1 MRCVR
6 SFVSDDGSD
15 RVSVCDVRQP
25 RLSFRRTTANELLM
39 TVLTGRN
46 CVESFSFRF
55 LPFVRMH
62 ERTPCHGSHIVIGIM
77 SVASKFCARWFWC
90 ESFLLFFCTDSLARN
105 NVDSVYVAC
114 GTEYKLCTIFENIM
128 RFFVV
133 VACVD
138 GTEPKLAVFSN
149 KRQKFF
155 NCFVLDQSKA
165 TATHTLA
172 DIPRNIR
179 GTATEKGKIARVIY
193 ILYEEHTA
201 EACEKEFSRT
211 FERWQAAL
219 RALARSHCSAAS
231 RSGPSF
237 LLLILFCVARCH
249 RVGSHRC
256 RQNHRCLVSSSSCL
270 FFFS

>member
-1 MRCVR
+1 M
-6 SFVSDDGSD
+6 
-15 RVSVCDVRQP
+15 
-25 RLSFRRTTANELLM
+25 
-39 TVLTGRN
+39 
-46 CVESFSFRF
+46 
-55 LPFVRMH
+55 
-62 ERTPCHGSHIVIGIM
+62 
-77 SVASKFCARWFWC
+77 
-90 ESFLLFFCTDSLARN
+90 
-105 NVDSVYVAC
+105 
-114 GTEYKLCTIFENIM
+114 
-128 RFFVV
+128 
-133 VACVD
+133 D

-256 RQNHRCLVSSSSCL
+256 RQNHRCLVSSSSCS
-270 FFFS
+270 FFFSLFSRFFFSGFIHCRNTQHQFTITAQTHEAEVHSIMSRTLFVRKTKNKKTVVMLGRMNVQR